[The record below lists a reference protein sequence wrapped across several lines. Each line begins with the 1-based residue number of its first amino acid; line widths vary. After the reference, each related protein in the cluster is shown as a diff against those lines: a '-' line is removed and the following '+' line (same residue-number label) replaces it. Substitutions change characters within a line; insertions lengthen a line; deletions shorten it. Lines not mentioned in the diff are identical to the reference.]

1 MEPTSQS
8 VDTVKSD
15 WLDLECHEVEQ
26 LIAESERVKVCAQ
39 LVLCLLGYGM
49 LVLVL
54 GLWCLCLDCAY
65 RARSGCK
72 HAAITRAVGPLED

>member
-15 WLDLECHEVEQ
+15 WLDLECHEVEM
-26 LIAESERVKVCAQ
+26 LIAESERVKVCAH
-39 LVLCLLGYGM
+39 LV

-54 GLWCLCLDCAY
+54 GLWCACA
-65 RARSGCK
+65 
-72 HAAITRAVGPLED
+72 